1 MNPYEELLEEARE
14 EGLIVKEKDLQS
26 SDGRI
31 KGNKIAIRKDI
42 ETTAEKADAL
52 AEEMGHH
59 HTTVGNIIDQED
71 SNSRKQE
78 RQARF
83 WGYNARIGLGGL
95 IKAYE
100 HGCKNSYEIA
110 EYLQVTEGQLVEYI
124 QCYRDKYGVFKRYC
138 GYYIYFIPHLTVIK
152 TDYSCE
158 FVEELAVVEM
168 PQISIN
174 KCELVI

>member
-1 MNPYEELLEEARE
+1 MNPYEELVEKARK
-14 EGLIVKEKDLQS
+14 EGLIVKEFPLKS

-31 KGNKIAIRKDI
+31 KGNRIAIRNDI
-42 ETTAEKADAL
+42 STIQKADAL
-52 AEEMGHH
+52 AEELGHH
-59 HTTVGNIIDQED
+59 HTTVGNIVDQED

-83 WGYNARIGLGGL
+83 WGYNARIGLRGL

-110 EYLQVTEGQLVEYI
+110 EYLQVTEGQLVECI

-158 FVEELAVVEM
+158 FAEELAVAEM
-168 PQISIN
+168 PQTSIN
-174 KCELVI
+174 KCELAI